1 MAGADA
7 DRPQEGYEPGLMNRN
22 SYPRSLRHVPLI
34 KLMTFLLFLT
44 LVTGYAGSLVTC
56 GKDGAQHVGASGAS
70 ENVDEAG
77 HGLVTYNRTVSIGL
91 LIGGSLFIVYCV
103 KASSKAGRRRKP
115 GIRRQI
121 RRG

>member
-7 DRPQEGYEPGLMNRN
+7 DRPEDGYESGLMNRN
-22 SYPRSLRHVPLI
+22 AYPRSLRHVPLI
-34 KLMTFLLFLT
+34 KLMMFLLFLT
-44 LVTGYAGSLVTC
+44 LVTGYAVSLVIC
-56 GKDGAQHVGASGAS
+56 EKDGAQHVGASGAS
-70 ENVDEAG
+70 ENMDEAG
-77 HGLVTYNRTVSIGL
+77 HALVTYNRTVSVGL